1 MPSFSDGAHRYHH
14 RVVVGVVAI
23 DIDGPRSHA
32 DAEEVSWEPANRAS
46 LPSTTLCVSNGEDSL
61 PTVEIRLHIAI
72 EVVGHLKMA
81 HEMRSLSVE
90 ELSLVDFLLD

>member
-1 MPSFSDGAHRYHH
+1 MSSFSDGAHGYHH
-14 RVVVGVVAI
+14 HVVVGVVAI

-32 DAEEVSWEPANRAS
+32 EAEEVSWEPVNQAS

-61 PTVEIRLHIAI
+61 PTLEICLHIAI